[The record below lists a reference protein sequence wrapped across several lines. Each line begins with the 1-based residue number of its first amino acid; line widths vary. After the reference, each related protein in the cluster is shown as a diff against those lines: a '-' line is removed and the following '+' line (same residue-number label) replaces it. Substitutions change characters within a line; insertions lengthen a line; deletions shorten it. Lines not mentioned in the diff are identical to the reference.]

1 MKLNLSEWSTFAANN
16 ALLSHDVT
24 EYAMLPVQTLLAWNS
39 FLDDLEETNGSVR
52 CSAILQFGFFSNSSI
67 RPVAFFRPNIL

>member
-1 MKLNLSEWSTFAANN
+1 MKVNLSEWSTFAANN

-39 FLDDLEETNGSVR
+39 FVDDLEETNGSAR
-52 CSAILQFGFFSNSSI
+52 CSTILQFGFFSNSSI
-67 RPVAFFRPNIL
+67 RPVAFFRPYIL